1 MGVWIP
7 ELVRIQAVVYHAFR
21 PPMVFVARIQVVTV
35 HAFRPLD
42 EFVVRIQAVTFHA
55 FRPLDEFGMRIQAVP
70 LHAFRPPIELR
81 VVHPGTT
88 PAVLDVV
95 STDDVIDTISYLS
108 IGYKVSSQDIDKC
121 SNHFVYLP
129 SILSEWFLE
138 EY

>member
-1 MGVWIP
+1 MGVWISNM
-7 ELVRIQAVVYHAFR
+7 VRIQAVVYHAFR
-21 PPMVFVARIQVVTV
+21 PPVVFVAKIEAVTV
-35 HAFRPLD
+35 
-42 EFVVRIQAVTFHA
+42 HA

-88 PAVLDVV
+88 PAVLAIV

-108 IGYKVSSQDIDKC
+108 IGYKASSQDIDKC